1 MIILKQRIFGLQMNY
16 WLVREPTKIYIVD
29 ICITS
34 TIITETINSEVR
46 SLCADWFDEQ
56 WFDLILCYCSRII
69 EAISILR
76 DGVICSNVIYRLH
89 KWSSKEDHY
98 WEFPGFLRRK
108 KKMPSELHPLIWEFP
123 YWVPSSSD

>member
-29 ICITS
+29 ISITS

-56 WFDLILCYCSRII
+56 LFDLILCYYSRII

-89 KWSSKEDHY
+89 K
-98 WEFPGFLRRK
+98 
-108 KKMPSELHPLIWEFP
+108 
-123 YWVPSSSD
+123 